1 MRLTKSQ
8 IQFLGYR
15 ITDDL
20 QVAGFIDPEDPNGLM
35 DSIVELITED
45 LRQEDDLNEDVRK
58 LLDGYGEEIRTGG
71 VEYREMFKLVK
82 KRLAREQG
90 IIL

>member
-1 MRLTKSQ
+1 MRLTRSQ

-20 QVAGFIDPEDPNGLM
+20 QVAGMIDPEDPNALM
-35 DSIVELITED
+35 DSIVELITD
-45 LRQEDDLNEDVRK
+45 NLRQEDELNEEVRK
-58 LLDGYGEEIRTGG
+58 LLDKYGEQIRTGG
-71 VEYREMFKLVK
+71 AEYREMFKLVK
-82 KRLAREQG
+82 KRMAREQG

>member
-20 QVAGFIDPEDPNGLM
+20 QVSGFIDPEDPNDLM
-35 DSIVELITED
+35 DRIVDLITDELRKED
-45 LRQEDDLNEDVRK
+45 ELNEEVRK
-58 LLDGYGEEIRTGG
+58 LLDGYSEQIRAGG
-71 VEYREMFKLVK
+71 IEYREMFKLVK
-82 KRLAREQG
+82 KKMARERN
-90 IIL
+90 LVL

>member
-20 QVAGFIDPEDPNGLM
+20 HVSGLIDPEDPNDLM
-35 DSIVELITED
+35 DRIVELITEE
-45 LRQEDDLNEDVRK
+45 LRKEDELNEEVRK
-58 LLDGYGEEIRTGG
+58 LLDGYSEQIRQGG
-71 VEYREMFKLVK
+71 IEYREMFKLVK
-82 KRLAREQG
+82 KKIARERN
-90 IIL
+90 LVL

>member
-1 MRLTKSQ
+1 MRLTRSQ

-20 QVAGFIDPEDPNGLM
+20 QVAGMIDPEDPNALVE
-35 DSIVELITED
+35 SIVELITEN
-45 LRQEDDLNEDVRK
+45 LRQEDELNEEVRK
-58 LLDGYGEEIRTGG
+58 LLDKHGEQIRTGG
-71 VEYREMFKLVK
+71 AEYREMFKLVK
-82 KRLAREQG
+82 KRMAREQG

>member
-1 MRLTKSQ
+1 MRLTRSQ

-20 QVAGFIDPEDPNGLM
+20 QVAGMIDPEDPNALM
-35 DSIVELITED
+35 DSIVELITEN
-45 LRQEDDLNEDVRK
+45 LRQEDELNEEVRK
-58 LLDGYGEEIRTGG
+58 VLDKHGEQIRTTGA
-71 VEYREMFKLVK
+71 EYREMFKLVK
-82 KRLAREQG
+82 KRMAREQG

>member
-20 QVAGFIDPEDPNGLM
+20 QVSGFIDPDDPNDLM
-35 DSIVELITED
+35 DRIVDLITMELQKED
-45 LRQEDDLNEDVRK
+45 ELNEEVRQI
-58 LLDGYGEEIRTGG
+58 LDQYSEKIRTDGI
-71 VEYREMFKLVK
+71 EYREAFKLVK
-82 KRLAREQG
+82 KRMARERN
-90 IIL
+90 LVL

>member
-8 IQFLGYR
+8 IHFLGYR

-20 QVAGFIDPEDPNGLM
+20 QVAGLIDPEDPNALV
-35 DSIVELITED
+35 DSIVEMITES
-45 LRQEDDLNEDVRK
+45 LQQEDDLNEEVRK
-58 LLDGYGEEIRTGG
+58 LLEGYGEEIRTGG